1 MAIRPQPPGNRRQ
14 INTPPPPTRGMRKA
28 PGTQAPPTRGP
39 RIAPGTQPPPTRSD
53 PAKTRSG
60 TNPPASAGGISHAG
74 KSLPPPIKKLKTKGA
89 PIKTKFVLAM
99 SGISLMVSVLIFAVV
114 MAISTSSLE
123 DTIVQSGK
131 GNLQQ
136 AEALYRPY
144 KLGLNDKALIGYF
157 GQRDHEEKFDV
168 WWTKAQSWF
177 HDNIHGYRDFGSFK
191 QFYDD
196 RLWVL
201 VAGEMIDPK
210 SQEQMKQL
218 SEEDRYRILGPA
230 YETVYNKFLKTGKL
244 KLTNSKGKK
253 LVLDDPKH
261 ARFVSLKALEGK
273 EHLFP
278 KLRAKAGLGTD
289 TSASIDKIAT
299 KLRKQTQER
308 LVDGPTGLRME
319 IITQYKKEFVTD
331 LDKLTTGENSQIRF
345 IHVSF
350 QRSPAT
356 KVSSEVVNLVSP
368 TPTTKEIPVETL
380 GKTKVEEGITID
392 SSASVD
398 GHLAYSFQR
407 EEPDTGTVIT
417 VYLDREEINSRK
429 TTLVI
434 SILGVS
440 VLAIVL
446 ALSLA
451 FLIGNSVTKPL
462 QVLMND
468 IQIIS
473 GGNFD
478 HKPQARSKDEIGIVA
493 KLLGDMAAGLK
504 SAQDV
509 WLENQGRKHDMDVA
523 KEIQE
528 NLLPKHVPRIAGYDV
543 SAYYSPCKEVGGDY
557 YDFFLVDKTHLGMIC
572 ADVSGKGIPGSMVMM
587 MAKALVSYEAQ
598 DNLSPRDIF
607 CKVNRTLAKDI
618 KRGMFVT
625 AMYMLLDI
633 PTARLTIASAGHNP
647 LLLYR
652 AATKQC
658 IEVNPGGIA
667 LGFDKDGRLFE
678 RSMKEEVVQLQR
690 GDRAVIYTDGVTEAM
705 SPTNEEYGEER
716 MNAITMQ
723 CANESSSHYLTEL
736 VNSIQAHAQ
745 SDEQH
750 DDITIVTLKVG

>member
-1 MAIRPQPPGNRRQ
+1 
-14 INTPPPPTRGMRKA
+14 MR
-28 PGTQAPPTRGP
+28 
-39 RIAPGTQPPPTRSD
+39 
-53 PAKTRSG
+53 
-60 TNPPASAGGISHAG
+60 
-74 KSLPPPIKKLKTKGA
+74 KLKTQGA
-89 PIKTKFVLAM
+89 PIKRKFVLAM
-99 SGISLMVSVLIFAVV
+99 SGISLGVSFLIFAVV
-114 MAISTSSLE
+114 MVISQASLE

-144 KLGLNDKALIGYF
+144 EAGLNDKALIGYF
-157 GQRDHEEKFDV
+157 GQTKNEKKFSK
-168 WWTKAQSWF
+168 WWTGAQKWY
-177 HDNIHGYRDFGSFK
+177 HPNIRGYRGFSSFNEM
-191 QFYDD
+191 YED

-201 VAGEMIDPK
+201 VAGQLIVVNEEGAPK
-210 SQEQMKQL
+210 FGASLTKEEKIQL
-218 SEEDRYRILGPA
+218 LGPA
-230 YETVYNKFLKTGKL
+230 YYDIERKFFEVGGEKL
-244 KLTNSKGKK
+244 KLKGGKTPKDLILDEPSFARRVNHK
-253 LVLDDPKH
+253 LMEKFSH
-261 ARFVSLKALEGK
+261 IFN
-273 EHLFP
+273 LFLV
-278 KLRAKAGLGTD
+278 KKAGLPQGQEYSFD
-289 TSASIDKIAT
+289 QISNAIRKKT
-299 KLRKQTQER
+299 KEG
-308 LVDGPTGLRME
+308 LVDGPAGLRMQ
-319 IITQYKKEFVTD
+319 IISHFKSDFIAD
-331 LDKLTTGENSQIRF
+331 LDKLTTSETSQVRF
-345 IHVSF
+345 IHVKF
-350 QRSPAT
+350 KNSPAPM
-356 KVSSEVVNLVSP
+356 VAAEVVNLLSP
-368 TPTTKEIPVETL
+368 NPKTDTIPVTSE
-380 GKTKVEEGITID
+380 GKTFVDEGITVD
-392 SSASVD
+392 SSASVND
-398 GHLAYSFQR
+398 SKAYKFER
-407 EEPDTGTVIT
+407 EVQGEGTVIA
-417 VYLDREEINSRK
+417 VYLDREEIDNRK
-429 TTLVI
+429 NTLVL

-446 ALSLA
+446 ALGLA
-451 FLIGNSVTKPL
+451 FFIGNSVTKPL
-462 QVLMND
+462 EVLMHD
-468 IQIIS
+468 IQVIS

-509 WLENQGRKHDMDVA
+509 WLENQGRKHDLDVA

-543 SAYYSPCKEVGGDY
+543 SAYYSPSKEVGGDY

-633 PTARLTIASAGHNP
+633 PTARLTVASAGHNP

-658 IEVNPGGIA
+658 VEVNPGGIA

-716 MNAITMQ
+716 MNAVTMQ
-723 CANESSSHYLTEL
+723 CADKSSSQYLTEL
-736 VNSIQAHAQ
+736 VNSIQGHAQ

>member
-1 MAIRPQPPGNRRQ
+1 
-14 INTPPPPTRGMRKA
+14 
-28 PGTQAPPTRGP
+28 
-39 RIAPGTQPPPTRSD
+39 
-53 PAKTRSG
+53 
-60 TNPPASAGGISHAG
+60 
-74 KSLPPPIKKLKTKGA
+74 
-89 PIKTKFVLAM
+89 M
-99 SGISLMVSVLIFAVV
+99 SGISLGVSLLIFAVV
-114 MAISTSSLE
+114 MVISTSSLE
-123 DTIVQSGK
+123 DTIIQSGK

-136 AEALYRPY
+136 TEALARQYEA
-144 KLGLNDKALIGYF
+144 GLNDKSLIGYF
-157 GQRDHEEKFDV
+157 GQSRNENKFDV
-168 WWTKAQSWF
+168 WWTGAQK
-177 HDNIHGYRDFGSFK
+177 HYHPNIKGFRGFSSFEEM
-191 QFYDD
+191 YED

-201 VAGEMIDPK
+201 IAGQIINPK
-210 SQEQMKQL
+210 RTDEFTQEKL
-218 SEEDRYRILGPA
+218 SDAQRQAILGPS
-230 YETVYNKFLKTGKL
+230 YRELKRKFFDRDELKTNGNRL
-244 KLTNSKGKK
+244 KKG
-253 LVLDDPKH
+253 LMLDAPKFGRRIDH
-261 ARFVSLKALEGK
+261 NQMKSSIMP
-273 EHLFP
+273 LFSAMLI
-278 KLRAKAGLGTD
+278 KNAGLKSSQTH
-289 TSASIDKIAT
+289 SFNAIQNAI
-299 KLRKQTQER
+299 RKQTR
-308 LVDGPTGLRME
+308 KFLVEGQGGLRMQ
-319 IITQYKKEFVTD
+319 IISAFKEDFVAD
-331 LDKLTTGENSQIRF
+331 LDKLTKTDESQVVF
-345 IHVSF
+345 IQVSF
-350 QRSPAT
+350 TNSPAPAVA
-356 KVSSEVVNLVSP
+356 KEDVQLLSP
-368 TPTTKEIPVETL
+368 DPK
-380 GKTKVEEGITID
+380 GEGIPTSSGLNPLVQDGMTID
-392 SSASVD
+392 SSASVYD
-398 GHLAYSFQR
+398 KKAYKFERTNDS
-407 EEPDTGTVIT
+407 GVKIA
-417 VYLDREEINSRK
+417 VYLDREIINSRK
-429 TTLVI
+429 NTLVL

-440 VLAIVL
+440 VLAIAL
-446 ALSLA
+446 ALGLA
-451 FLIGNSVTKPL
+451 FFIGNSVTKPL
-462 QVLMND
+462 EVLMRD

-478 HKPQARSKDEIGIVA
+478 HTPQARSRDEIGIVA

-658 IEVNPGGIA
+658 VEVNPGGIA

-705 SPTNEEYGEER
+705 SPVNEEYGEER
-716 MNAITMQ
+716 MNAVTMQ
-723 CANESSSHYLTEL
+723 CANSSSSEYLTEL